1 MRWPVLLLFFT
12 VLQGALHGLEREPL
26 EVYRQRRQSL
36 VEAHRDGVI
45 VLLGYGRDEAQA
57 ARSPF
62 RQENNFF
69 YLTGWNEPGAA
80 LLLVPGREKD
90 DAYRELLFL
99 PPDDPSSERWL
110 GQRAAPD
117 DAGIASRSGFE
128 NVLPVGKLKGQV
140 KRAVKK
146 RSLVYTLLPGRVS
159 EGRQPEPDRRET
171 VREYAGNTTITDI
184 RGEVEGMRAVKSE
197 GEVRLIQKAIDASVA
212 AHRKAW
218 DTIEAGQFEYQ
229 ILASMLSTMM
239 DRGCLRAAYAP
250 IIGGGPNSTV
260 LHYSAGTRQ
269 LRMGELV
276 VIDVGGEYAH
286 YAADLTRTVPVDG
299 RFTPRQRD
307 IYDLVLAVQRKVIA
321 AVKPGETLHGLT
333 QMAKRLF
340 DEMGPEAVG
349 ESMGEHF
356 LHGVGHNVGL
366 AVHDPIDFSQPLKAG
381 MVITIEPGLYL
392 PKENLGVRIE
402 DMLLVT
408 ANGARL
414 LSEALS
420 KNADEIEAL
429 MRH

>member
-1 MRWPVLLLFFT
+1 MRWPVLLLLLT
-12 VLQGALHGLEREPL
+12 VLPGALHGLEREPL
-26 EVYRQRRQSL
+26 EVYRQRRQAL
-36 VEAHRDGVI
+36 AEAHRDGVI

-69 YLTGWNEPGAA
+69 YLTGWNEAGAA
-80 LLLVPGREKD
+80 LLLIPATEKD
-90 DAYRELLFL
+90 GAYRELLFL

-110 GQRAAPD
+110 GERAAPD
-117 DAGIASRSGFE
+117 DAGISSRSGFE
-128 NVLPVGKLKGQV
+128 NILPVDKLKTQV
-140 KRAVKK
+140 KRAAKK
-146 RSLVYTLLPGRVS
+146 RKHVYTLFPARVG

-171 VREYAGNTTITDI
+171 VREYAGNVAIADI
-184 RGEVEGMRAVKSE
+184 RGAVEGMRELKSE
-197 GEVRLIQKAIDASVA
+197 GELRLMQKAIDASIA
-212 AHRKAW
+212 AHRKTW

-239 DRGCLRAAYAP
+239 DRGCLRPAYAP
-250 IIGGGPNSTV
+250 IIGAGPNSTV

-269 LRMGELV
+269 LKAGELV
-276 VIDVGGEYAH
+276 VMDVGGEYAH

-299 RFTPRQRD
+299 RFTPRQRQ

-321 AVKPGETLHGLT
+321 AVKPGETLHGLSRMT
-333 QMAKRLF
+333 KSLF
-340 DEMGPEAVG
+340 DELGPEAVG
-349 ESMGEHF
+349 EAMGEHF
-356 LHGVGHNVGL
+356 LHGVGHSVGL

-408 ANGARL
+408 ADGARL
-414 LSEALS
+414 LSEALP
-420 KNADEIEAL
+420 KEADQIEAL
-429 MRH
+429 MRR

>member
-1 MRWPVLLLFFT
+1 MRWPVFLLLLT

-26 EVYRQRRQSL
+26 EVYRQRRQAL
-36 VEAHRDGVI
+36 AETHRDGVI

-90 DAYRELLFL
+90 SAYRELLFL

-117 DAGIASRSGFE
+117 DAGIVSRSGFE
-128 NVLPVGKLKGQV
+128 KVLRVDKLKGQV
-140 KRAVKK
+140 KRAAKK
-146 RSLVYTLLPGRVS
+146 RSHIYTLLPGRVS

-184 RGEVEGMRAVKSE
+184 RGAVEAMRAVKSA
-197 GEVRLIQKAIDASVA
+197 GELRLIQTAIDASIA
-212 AHRKAW
+212 AHREAW
-218 DTIEAGQFEYQ
+218 NTIEAGRFEYQ

-239 DRGCLRAAYAP
+239 ERGCLRPAYAP
-250 IIGGGPNSTV
+250 IIGGGPNATV
-260 LHYSAGTRQ
+260 LHYSAVTRQ
-269 LRMGELV
+269 LKAAEV
-276 VIDVGGEYAH
+276 VVMDVGGEYAH

-299 RFTPRQRD
+299 RFTPRQRE

-321 AVKPGETLHGLT
+321 AVKPGETLHGLSRMT
-333 QMAKRLF
+333 KSLF

-356 LHGVGHNVGL
+356 LHGIGHSVGL

-402 DMLLVT
+402 DMLLIT

-414 LSEALS
+414 LSNALP
-420 KNADEIEAL
+420 KDADEIEAL
-429 MRH
+429 MRR